1 MSTIKNPTRFAE
13 LEYCLQGYFDGKLAP
28 VMKQVRDE
36 LTHKQL
42 EERGRYQ
49 SSLAGVLASANPYV
63 NNTEFVLKQ
72 TGKWN
77 SKTTE
82 DYLAMCNQ
90 KIWKDKN
97 IVKDLALLAG
107 EWRNAVVKEI
117 GRSKYDALS
126 KACGEDLAYA
136 YVAQRMEDLMIGKLV
151 KDNTPKSTMDY
162 ILRKAA
168 QNSIWGLQ
176 EELMKSPLTAE
187 IEARGEKAYKPSKTE
202 KFAGRATA
210 SVMDAVTMG
219 GIGSWKSLATLV
231 GSDMALG
238 YVLDSKKGNAEQRKE
253 QVMELSISKGVFG
266 QNGNAFTG
274 FRSQAKKVN
283 ATDNGYV
290 KTLNSK
296 FHNKIHIPQKA
307 FTPMA
312 WTDNSLSF
320 LSKKSKIKF
329 PFQKEQEKRNDP
341 KYKNVPL
348 IVAPGKEDAYLEEKA
363 KHDAAKVAEAERIIK
378 ERNETEALQEDA
390 EQQQSEDTQQ
400 EQPER
405 DNSNGWEGLLKNFGL
420 NGFSDIGNNLGY
432 VIAMLPDI
440 LVGLFTGKT
449 QSLGLKDNMMP
460 IAAILAGMF
469 VKNPLLKM
477 TLIGMGGTNL
487 LNKAGHEALA
497 NKRES
502 NDGNAVSYDN
512 TTSQAVQ
519 YKSYPDEP
527 LNPRIANPVLQG
539 NCLVATI
546 DRVPYTIQLPEH
558 VVGAYQAGALPLN
571 TLANAVLAKSDQMR
585 QMAEHNYGEQEVRSV
600 RNEAMENAEQR
611 EVIQRSR

>member
-28 VMKQVRDE
+28 VMKQVRDD

-49 SSLAGVLASANPYV
+49 SSLAGVLASANPYAD
-63 NNTEFVLKQ
+63 NTEFVLKQ

-202 KFAGRATA
+202 KFAGKATA
-210 SVMDAVTMG
+210 SVVDAVTMG
-219 GIGSWKSLATLV
+219 GIGSWKSLATFV

-238 YVLDSKKGNAEQRKE
+238 YALDTKKGNTEHRKE
-253 QVMELSISKGVFG
+253 QAMELSISKGVFG
-266 QNGNAFTG
+266 QSGNAFAG

-283 ATDNGYV
+283 ATDNGYL
-290 KTLNSK
+290 KSINSK
-296 FHNKIHIPQKA
+296 LNNKIHIPQKA
-307 FTPMA
+307 ITRMA
-312 WTDNSLSF
+312 WTDNSY
-320 LSKKSKIKF
+320 KF
-329 PFQKEQEKRNDP
+329 PFLQEQEKRNNP
-341 KYKNVPL
+341 KYKDVPL
-348 IVAPGKEDAYLEEKA
+348 IVAPGKEDAYLKDKA
-363 KHDAAKVAEAERIIK
+363 KNEAAKVAEAERIIK
-378 ERNETEALQEDA
+378 EKNETEALQEDA

-405 DNSNGWEGLLKNFGL
+405 DNSNGWDGLLKNFGL
-420 NGFSDIGNNLGY
+420 DGFGDIGNNLGY

-440 LVGLFTGKT
+440 LVGMFTGKT

-460 IAAILAGMF
+460 IASILAGMF

-477 TLIGMGGTNL
+477 TLIGMGGANL

-497 NKRES
+497 NKQEGNES
-502 NDGNAVSYDN
+502 NVALGSNTNAVR
-512 TTSQAVQ
+512 

-527 LNPRIANPVLQG
+527 LNPRITNPVLQG

-546 DRVPYTIQLPEH
+546 DKVPYTIQLPEH

-571 TLANAVLAKSDQMR
+571 TLANSILAKSDQMR
-585 QMAEHNYGEQEVRSV
+585 LIAGRSYGEHEV

-611 EVIQRSR
+611 EIIQRSR

>member
-1 MSTIKNPTRFAE
+1 MNTINNPMRFAE
-13 LEYCLQGYFDGKLAP
+13 LEYCLQSYFDGKLVP
-28 VMKQVRDE
+28 MMKQVQDTLANKKVDE
-36 LTHKQL
+36 K
-42 EERGRYQ
+42 GRYQ
-49 SSLAGVLASANPYV
+49 SSLAGIFASVNPYAD
-63 NNTEFVLKQ
+63 NTDYVLKH

-90 KIWKDKN
+90 KIWKDKL
-97 IVKDLALLAG
+97 IVKDLATIAG

-126 KACGEDLAYA
+126 KVCGEDLAYA
-136 YVAQRMEDLMIGKLV
+136 YIAQRMENLMIGKLV

-168 QNSIWGLQ
+168 QDSMWGLQ

-202 KFAGRATA
+202 KFAGKATA
-210 SVMDAVTMG
+210 SVVDAVTMG
-219 GIGSWKSLATLV
+219 GIGSWKSLATFV

-238 YVLDSKKGNAEQRKE
+238 YALDTKKGNTEHRKE
-253 QVMELSISKGVFG
+253 QAMELSISKGVFG
-266 QNGNAFTG
+266 QSGNAFAG

-283 ATDNGYV
+283 ATDNGYL
-290 KTLNSK
+290 KSINSK
-296 FHNKIHIPQKA
+296 LNNKIHIPQKA
-307 FTPMA
+307 ITRMA
-312 WTDNSLSF
+312 WTDNSY
-320 LSKKSKIKF
+320 KF
-329 PFQKEQEKRNDP
+329 PFLQEQEKRNNP
-341 KYKNVPL
+341 KYKDVPL
-348 IVAPGKEDAYLEEKA
+348 IVAPGKEDAYLKDKA
-363 KHDAAKVAEAERIIK
+363 KNEAAKVAEAERIIK
-378 ERNETEALQEDA
+378 EKNETEALQEDA

-405 DNSNGWEGLLKNFGL
+405 DNSNGWDGLLKNFGL
-420 NGFSDIGNNLGY
+420 DGFGDIGNNLGY

-440 LVGLFTGKT
+440 LVGMFTGKT

-460 IAAILAGMF
+460 IASILAGMF

-477 TLIGMGGTNL
+477 TLIGMGGANL

-497 NKRES
+497 NKQEGNKS
-502 NDGNAVSYDN
+502 NVALGSNTNAVR
-512 TTSQAVQ
+512 

-527 LNPRIANPVLQG
+527 LNPRITNPVLQG

-546 DRVPYTIQLPEH
+546 DKVPYTIQLPEH

-571 TLANAVLAKSDQMR
+571 TLANSILAKSDQMR
-585 QMAEHNYGEQEVRSV
+585 LVAGRSYGEHEV

-611 EVIQRSR
+611 EIIQRSR

>member
-1 MSTIKNPTRFAE
+1 MNTINNPMRFAE
-13 LEYCLQGYFDGKLAP
+13 LEYCLQSYFDGKLVP
-28 VMKQVRDE
+28 MMKQVQDTLANKKVDE
-36 LTHKQL
+36 K
-42 EERGRYQ
+42 GRYQ
-49 SSLAGVLASANPYV
+49 SSLAGIFASANPYAD
-63 NNTEFVLKQ
+63 NTDYVLKH

-90 KIWKDKN
+90 KIWKDKT
-97 IVKDLALLAG
+97 IVKDLATIAG

-117 GRSKYDALS
+117 GRSKYEALS

-136 YVAQRMEDLMIGKLV
+136 YIVQRMENLMIGKLV

-168 QNSIWGLQ
+168 QDSIWGLQ

-202 KFAGRATA
+202 KFAGKATA
-210 SVMDAVTMG
+210 SVVDAVTMG
-219 GIGSWKSLATLV
+219 GIGSWKSLATFV

-238 YVLDSKKGNAEQRKE
+238 YALDTKKGNTEHRKE
-253 QVMELSISKGVFG
+253 QAMELSISKGVFG
-266 QNGNAFTG
+266 QSGNAFAG

-283 ATDNGYV
+283 ATDNGYL
-290 KTLNSK
+290 KSINSK
-296 FHNKIHIPQKA
+296 LNNKIHIPQKA
-307 FTPMA
+307 ITRMA
-312 WTDNSLSF
+312 WTDNSY
-320 LSKKSKIKF
+320 KF
-329 PFQKEQEKRNDP
+329 PFLQEQEKRNNP
-341 KYKNVPL
+341 KYKDVPL
-348 IVAPGKEDAYLEEKA
+348 IVAPGKEDAYLKDKA
-363 KHDAAKVAEAERIIK
+363 KNEAAKVAEAERIIK
-378 ERNETEALQEDA
+378 EKNETEALQEDA

-405 DNSNGWEGLLKNFGL
+405 DNSNGWDGLLKNFGL
-420 NGFSDIGNNLGY
+420 DGFCDIGNNLGY

-440 LVGLFTGKT
+440 LVGMFTGKT

-460 IAAILAGMF
+460 IAAVLAGMF

-477 TLIGMGGTNL
+477 TLIGMGGANL

-497 NKRES
+497 NKQEGNES
-502 NDGNAVSYDN
+502 NVALGSNTNAVR
-512 TTSQAVQ
+512 

-527 LNPRIANPVLQG
+527 LNPRITNPVLQG

-546 DRVPYTIQLPEH
+546 DKVPYTIQLPEH

-571 TLANAVLAKSDQMR
+571 TLANSILAKSDQMR
-585 QMAEHNYGEQEVRSV
+585 LVAGRSYGEHEV

-611 EVIQRSR
+611 EIIQRSR

>member
-238 YVLDSKKGNAEQRKE
+238 YILDSKKGNGEQRKE
-253 QVMELSISKGVFG
+253 QAMELSISKGVFG

-296 FHNKIHIPQKA
+296 LHNKIHIPQKA

-312 WTDNSLSF
+312 WTDNSF
-320 LSKKSKIKF
+320 KF

-363 KHDAAKVAEAERIIK
+363 KHDAAKIAEAERIIK

-390 EQQQSEDTQQ
+390 EQQQSEETQQ

-477 TLIGMGGTNL
+477 TLIGMGGANL
-487 LNKAGHEALA
+487 QNKAGHEALA

-527 LNPRIANPVLQG
+527 LNPRIVNPVLQG

-585 QMAEHNYGEQEVRSV
+585 QMAERNYGEQEVRSV
-600 RNEAMENAEQR
+600 RNEAMENAEHR

>member
-28 VMKQVRDE
+28 VMKQVRDD

-63 NNTEFVLKQ
+63 DNTEFVLKQ

-126 KACGEDLAYA
+126 KSCGEDLAYA

-210 SVMDAVTMG
+210 SVVDAVTMG

-238 YVLDSKKGNAEQRKE
+238 YILDSKKGNGEQRKE
-253 QVMELSISKGVFG
+253 QAMELSISKGVFG
-266 QNGNAFTG
+266 QNGNAFTV

-296 FHNKIHIPQKA
+296 LHNKIHIPQKA

-312 WTDNSLSF
+312 WTDNSF
-320 LSKKSKIKF
+320 KF

-363 KHDAAKVAEAERIIK
+363 KHDAAKVAEAEHIIQEKK
-378 ERNETEALQEDA
+378 EAEAQQTETD
-390 EQQQSEDTQQ
+390 EQQQAQSEEELQ
-400 EQPER
+400 EQPEN

-440 LVGLFTGKT
+440 LVGLFTGKM

-477 TLIGMGGTNL
+477 TLIGIGGANL

-497 NKRES
+497 NKREG
-502 NDGNAVSYDN
+502 NDGNAVSYGN
-512 TTSQAVQ
+512 TTAQAVQ
-519 YKSYPDEP
+519 YKFYPDEP

-585 QMAEHNYGEQEVRSV
+585 QMAERNYGEQEVRNV
-600 RNEAMENAEQR
+600 RNEAMENAELR

>member
-238 YVLDSKKGNAEQRKE
+238 YILDSKKGNAEQRKE

-296 FHNKIHIPQKA
+296 LHNKIHIPQKA

-312 WTDNSLSF
+312 WTDNSF
-320 LSKKSKIKF
+320 KF

-477 TLIGMGGTNL
+477 TLIGMGGANL

-527 LNPRIANPVLQG
+527 LNPRIVNPVLQG

-585 QMAEHNYGEQEVRSV
+585 QMAERNYGEQEVRSV

>member
-210 SVMDAVTMG
+210 SVVDAVTIG

-238 YVLDSKKGNAEQRKE
+238 YILDSKKGNAEQRKE

-266 QNGNAFTG
+266 QNGNTFTG

-296 FHNKIHIPQKA
+296 LHNKIHIPQKA

-312 WTDNSLSF
+312 WTDNSF
-320 LSKKSKIKF
+320 KF

-363 KHDAAKVAEAERIIK
+363 KHDAAKVAEAERIIQEK
-378 ERNETEALQEDA
+378 KDAEAQQTETD
-390 EQQQSEDTQQ
+390 EQQQAQSEEEQQ
-400 EQPER
+400 EQPEN

-420 NGFSDIGNNLGY
+420 DGFSDIGNNLGY

-477 TLIGMGGTNL
+477 TLIGMGGANL

-497 NKRES
+497 NKQEG
-502 NDGNAVSYDN
+502 NDGNAVSYGN
-512 TTSQAVQ
+512 TTAQAVQ

-571 TLANAVLAKSDQMR
+571 TLANAVLAKSDQTR
-585 QMAEHNYGEQEVRSV
+585 QMAERNYGEQEVRNV

>member
-13 LEYCLQGYFDGKLAP
+13 LEYCLQGYFDGKLAL
-28 VMKQVRDE
+28 VMKQVRDD

-49 SSLAGVLASANPYV
+49 SSLAGVLASANPYAD
-63 NNTEFVLKQ
+63 NTEFVLKQ

-210 SVMDAVTMG
+210 SVVDAVTMG

-238 YVLDSKKGNAEQRKE
+238 YILDSKKGNGEQRKE
-253 QVMELSISKGVFG
+253 QAMELSISKGVFG

-296 FHNKIHIPQKA
+296 LHNKIHIPQKA

-312 WTDNSLSF
+312 WTDNSF
-320 LSKKSKIKF
+320 KF

-405 DNSNGWEGLLKNFGL
+405 DNSNGWDGLLKNFGL
-420 NGFSDIGNNLGY
+420 DGFGDIGNNLGY

-440 LVGLFTGKT
+440 LVGMFTGKT

-460 IAAILAGMF
+460 IASILAGMF

-477 TLIGMGGTNL
+477 TLIGMGGANL

-497 NKRES
+497 NKQEGNES
-502 NDGNAVSYDN
+502 NMALGSNTNAVR
-512 TTSQAVQ
+512 

-527 LNPRIANPVLQG
+527 LNPRITNPVLQG

-546 DRVPYTIQLPEH
+546 DKVPYTIQLPEH

-571 TLANAVLAKSDQMR
+571 TLANSILAKSDQMR
-585 QMAEHNYGEQEVRSV
+585 LFAGRSYGEHEV

-611 EVIQRSR
+611 EIIQRSR

>member
-1 MSTIKNPTRFAE
+1 MNTINNPMRFAE
-13 LEYCLQGYFDGKLAP
+13 LEYCLQSYFDGKLVP
-28 VMKQVRDE
+28 MMKQVQDTLANKKVDE
-36 LTHKQL
+36 K
-42 EERGRYQ
+42 GRYQ
-49 SSLAGVLASANPYV
+49 SSLAGIFASANPYAD
-63 NNTEFVLKQ
+63 NTDYVLKH

-90 KIWKDKN
+90 KIWKDKT
-97 IVKDLALLAG
+97 IVKDLATIAG

-136 YVAQRMEDLMIGKLV
+136 YIAQRMENLMIGKLV

-168 QNSIWGLQ
+168 QDSMWGLQ

-202 KFAGRATA
+202 KFAGKATA
-210 SVMDAVTMG
+210 SVVDAVTMG
-219 GIGSWKSLATLV
+219 GIGSWKSLATFV

-238 YVLDSKKGNAEQRKE
+238 YALDTKKGNTEHRKE
-253 QVMELSISKGVFG
+253 QAMELSISKGVFG
-266 QNGNAFTG
+266 QRGNAFAG

-283 ATDNGYV
+283 ATDNGYL
-290 KTLNSK
+290 KSINSK
-296 FHNKIHIPQKA
+296 LNNKIHIPQKA
-307 FTPMA
+307 ITRMA
-312 WTDNSLSF
+312 WTDNSY
-320 LSKKSKIKF
+320 KF
-329 PFQKEQEKRNDP
+329 PFLQEQEKRNNP
-341 KYKNVPL
+341 KYKDVPL
-348 IVAPGKEDAYLEEKA
+348 IVAPGKEDAYLKDKA
-363 KHDAAKVAEAERIIK
+363 KNEAAKVAEAERIIK
-378 ERNETEALQEDA
+378 EKNETEALQEDA

-400 EQPER
+400 EQLER
-405 DNSNGWEGLLKNFGL
+405 DNSNGWDGLLKNFGL
-420 NGFSDIGNNLGY
+420 DGFSDIGNNLGY

-440 LVGLFTGKT
+440 LVGMFTGKT

-460 IAAILAGMF
+460 IAAVLVGMF

-477 TLIGMGGTNL
+477 TLIGMGGANL

-497 NKRES
+497 NKQEGNES
-502 NDGNAVSYDN
+502 NVALGSNTNAVR
-512 TTSQAVQ
+512 

-527 LNPRIANPVLQG
+527 LNPRITNPVLQG

-546 DRVPYTIQLPEH
+546 DKVPYTIQLPEH

-571 TLANAVLAKSDQMR
+571 TLANSILAKSDQMR
-585 QMAEHNYGEQEVRSV
+585 LVAGRSYGEHEV
-600 RNEAMENAEQR
+600 RNEAMDNAEQR
-611 EVIQRSR
+611 EIIQRSR

>member
-1 MSTIKNPTRFAE
+1 MTTKERMRFAE
-13 LEYCLQGYFDGKLAP
+13 LEYCLQSYFDGKLVP
-28 VMKQVRDE
+28 MMKQVQDTLANKKVDE
-36 LTHKQL
+36 K
-42 EERGRYQ
+42 GRYQ
-49 SSLAGVLASANPYV
+49 SSLAGIFASVNPYAD
-63 NNTEFVLKQ
+63 NTDYVLKH

-90 KIWKDKN
+90 KIWKDKI
-97 IVKDLALLAG
+97 IVKDLATIAG

-136 YVAQRMEDLMIGKLV
+136 YIAQRMENLMIGKLV

-168 QNSIWGLQ
+168 QDSIWGLQ

-202 KFAGRATA
+202 KFAGKATA
-210 SVMDAVTMG
+210 SVVDAVTMG
-219 GIGSWKSLATLV
+219 GIGSWKSLATFV

-238 YVLDSKKGNAEQRKE
+238 YALDTKKGNTDHRKE
-253 QVMELSISKGVFG
+253 QAMELSISKGVFG
-266 QNGNAFTG
+266 QSGNAFAG

-283 ATDNGYV
+283 ATDNGYL
-290 KTLNSK
+290 KSINSK
-296 FHNKIHIPQKA
+296 LNNKIHIPQKA
-307 FTPMA
+307 ITRMA
-312 WTDNSLSF
+312 WTDNSY
-320 LSKKSKIKF
+320 KF
-329 PFQKEQEKRNDP
+329 PFLQEQEKRNNP
-341 KYKNVPL
+341 KYKDVPL
-348 IVAPGKEDAYLEEKA
+348 IVAPGKEDAYLKDKA
-363 KHDAAKVAEAERIIK
+363 KNEAAKVAEAERIIK
-378 ERNETEALQEDA
+378 EKKEAESLQEDA

-400 EQPER
+400 EQPEH
-405 DNSNGWEGLLKNFGL
+405 DNSNGWDGLLKNFGL
-420 NGFSDIGNNLGY
+420 DGFSDIGNNLGY

-440 LVGLFTGKT
+440 LVGMFTGKT

-460 IAAILAGMF
+460 IAAVLAGMF

-477 TLIGMGGTNL
+477 TLIGMGGANL

-497 NKRES
+497 NKQEGNES
-502 NDGNAVSYDN
+502 NVALGSNTNAVR
-512 TTSQAVQ
+512 

-527 LNPRIANPVLQG
+527 LNPRITNPVLQG

-546 DRVPYTIQLPEH
+546 DKVPYTIQLPEH

-571 TLANAVLAKSDQMR
+571 TLANSILAKSDQMR
-585 QMAEHNYGEQEVRSV
+585 LVAGRSYGEHEV

>member
-28 VMKQVRDE
+28 VMKQVRDD

-63 NNTEFVLKQ
+63 DNTEFVLKQ

-210 SVMDAVTMG
+210 SVVDAVTMG

-238 YVLDSKKGNAEQRKE
+238 YILDSKKGNGEQRKE
-253 QVMELSISKGVFG
+253 QAMELSISKGVFG

-296 FHNKIHIPQKA
+296 LHNKIHIPQKA

-312 WTDNSLSF
+312 WTDNSF
-320 LSKKSKIKF
+320 KF

-363 KHDAAKVAEAERIIK
+363 KHDAAKVAEAERIIQEK
-378 ERNETEALQEDA
+378 KETEAQQTETD
-390 EQQQSEDTQQ
+390 EQQQAQSEEELQD
-400 EQPER
+400 QPEN

-477 TLIGMGGTNL
+477 TLIGMGGANL

-497 NKRES
+497 NKREG
-502 NDGNAVSYDN
+502 NDGNAVSYGN
-512 TTSQAVQ
+512 TTAQAVQ

-571 TLANAVLAKSDQMR
+571 TIANAVLAKSDQMR
-585 QMAEHNYGEQEVRSV
+585 QMAERNYGEQEVRNV
-600 RNEAMENAEQR
+600 RNEAMENAECR

>member
-1 MSTIKNPTRFAE
+1 MNTINNPMRFAE
-13 LEYCLQGYFDGKLAP
+13 LEYCLQSYFDGKLVP
-28 VMKQVRDE
+28 MMKQVQDTLANKKVDE
-36 LTHKQL
+36 K
-42 EERGRYQ
+42 GRYQ
-49 SSLAGVLASANPYV
+49 SSLAGIFASVNPYAD
-63 NNTEFVLKQ
+63 NTDYVLKH

-90 KIWKDKN
+90 KIWKDKT
-97 IVKDLALLAG
+97 IVKDLATIAG

-136 YVAQRMEDLMIGKLV
+136 YIAQRMENLMIGKLV

-168 QNSIWGLQ
+168 QDSIWGLQ
-176 EELMKSPLTAE
+176 EEQMKSPLTAE

-202 KFAGRATA
+202 KFAGKATA
-210 SVMDAVTMG
+210 SVVDAVTMG
-219 GIGSWKSLATLV
+219 GIGSWKSLATFV

-238 YVLDSKKGNAEQRKE
+238 YALDTKKGNTEHCKE
-253 QVMELSISKGVFG
+253 QAMELSISKGVFG
-266 QNGNAFTG
+266 QSGNAFAG

-283 ATDNGYV
+283 ATDNGYL
-290 KTLNSK
+290 KSINSK
-296 FHNKIHIPQKA
+296 LNNKIHIPQKA
-307 FTPMA
+307 ITRMV
-312 WTDNSLSF
+312 WTDNSY
-320 LSKKSKIKF
+320 KF
-329 PFQKEQEKRNDP
+329 PFLQEQEKRNNP
-341 KYKNVPL
+341 KYKDVPL
-348 IVAPGKEDAYLEEKA
+348 IVAPGKEDAYLKDKA
-363 KHDAAKVAEAERIIK
+363 KNEAAKVAEAERIIK
-378 ERNETEALQEDA
+378 EKNETEALQEDA

-405 DNSNGWEGLLKNFGL
+405 DNSNGWDGLLKNFGL
-420 NGFSDIGNNLGY
+420 DGFGDIGNNLGY

-440 LVGLFTGKT
+440 LVGMFTGKT

-460 IAAILAGMF
+460 IASILAGMF

-477 TLIGMGGTNL
+477 TLIGMGGANL

-497 NKRES
+497 NKQEGNKS
-502 NDGNAVSYDN
+502 NVALGSNTNAVR
-512 TTSQAVQ
+512 

-527 LNPRIANPVLQG
+527 LNPRITNPVLQG

-546 DRVPYTIQLPEH
+546 DKVPYTIQLPEH

-571 TLANAVLAKSDQMR
+571 TLANSILAKSDQMR
-585 QMAEHNYGEQEVRSV
+585 LVAGRSYGEHEV

-611 EVIQRSR
+611 EIIQRSR

>member
-210 SVMDAVTMG
+210 LVVDAVTMG

-238 YVLDSKKGNAEQRKE
+238 YILDSKKGNAEQRKE

-266 QNGNAFTG
+266 QNGNTFTG

-296 FHNKIHIPQKA
+296 LHNKIHIPQKA

-312 WTDNSLSF
+312 WTDNSF
-320 LSKKSKIKF
+320 KF

-363 KHDAAKVAEAERIIK
+363 KHDAAKVAEAERIIQEK
-378 ERNETEALQEDA
+378 KDAEAQQTETD
-390 EQQQSEDTQQ
+390 EQQQAQSEEEQQ
-400 EQPER
+400 EQPEN

-477 TLIGMGGTNL
+477 TLIGMGGANL

-497 NKRES
+497 NKQEG
-502 NDGNAVSYDN
+502 NDGNAVSYGN
-512 TTSQAVQ
+512 TTAQAVQ

-585 QMAEHNYGEQEVRSV
+585 QMAERNYGEQEVRNV

>member
-28 VMKQVRDE
+28 VMKQVRDD

-49 SSLAGVLASANPYV
+49 SSLAGVLASANPYAD
-63 NNTEFVLKQ
+63 NTEFVLKQ

-136 YVAQRMEDLMIGKLV
+136 YIAQRMENLMIGKLV

-162 ILRKAA
+162 ILRKAV
-168 QNSIWGLQ
+168 QDSIWGLQ

-202 KFAGRATA
+202 KFAGKATA
-210 SVMDAVTMG
+210 SVVDAVTMG
-219 GIGSWKSLATLV
+219 GIGSWKSLATFV

-238 YVLDSKKGNAEQRKE
+238 YALDTKKGNTEHRKE
-253 QVMELSISKGVFG
+253 QAMELSISKGVFG
-266 QNGNAFTG
+266 QSGNAFAS

-283 ATDNGYV
+283 ATDNGYL
-290 KTLNSK
+290 KSINSK
-296 FHNKIHIPQKA
+296 LNNKIHIPQKA
-307 FTPMA
+307 ITRMA
-312 WTDNSLSF
+312 WTDNSY
-320 LSKKSKIKF
+320 KF
-329 PFQKEQEKRNDP
+329 PFLQEQEKRNNP
-341 KYKNVPL
+341 KYKDVPL
-348 IVAPGKEDAYLEEKA
+348 IVAPGKEDAYLKDKA
-363 KHDAAKVAEAERIIK
+363 KNEAAKIAEAERIIK
-378 ERNETEALQEDA
+378 EKNEAETLQEDA
-390 EQQQSEDTQQ
+390 EQQQSEETQQ

-405 DNSNGWEGLLKNFGL
+405 DNSNGWDGLLKNFGL
-420 NGFSDIGNNLGY
+420 DGFSDIGNNLGY

-440 LVGLFTGKT
+440 LVGMFTGKT

-460 IAAILAGMF
+460 IAAVLAGMF

-477 TLIGMGGTNL
+477 TLIGMGGANL

-497 NKRES
+497 NKQEGNES
-502 NDGNAVSYDN
+502 NVAFGSNTNAVR
-512 TTSQAVQ
+512 

-527 LNPRIANPVLQG
+527 LNPRITNPVLQG

-546 DRVPYTIQLPEH
+546 DKVPYTIQLPEH

-571 TLANAVLAKSDQMR
+571 TLANSILAKSDQMR
-585 QMAEHNYGEQEVRSV
+585 LVAERNYGEHEI

>member
-238 YVLDSKKGNAEQRKE
+238 YILDSKKGNGEQRKE
-253 QVMELSISKGVFG
+253 QAMELSISKGVFG

-296 FHNKIHIPQKA
+296 LHNKIHIPQKA

-312 WTDNSLSF
+312 WTDNSF
-320 LSKKSKIKF
+320 KF

-477 TLIGMGGTNL
+477 TLIGMGGANL

-502 NDGNAVSYDN
+502 NDGNAVSYGN
-512 TTSQAVQ
+512 TTAQAVQ
-519 YKSYPDEP
+519 YKSYSDEP

-585 QMAEHNYGEQEVRSV
+585 QMAERNYGEQEVKNV

>member
-1 MSTIKNPTRFAE
+1 MNTINNPIRFTE
-13 LEYCLQGYFDGKLAP
+13 LEYCLQSYFDGKLVP
-28 VMKQVRDE
+28 MMKQVQDTLANKQVDE
-36 LTHKQL
+36 K
-42 EERGRYQ
+42 GRYQ
-49 SSLAGVLASANPYV
+49 SSLAGIFASVNPYAD
-63 NNTEFVLKQ
+63 NTDYVLKH

-90 KIWKDKN
+90 KIWKDKA
-97 IVKDLALLAG
+97 IVKDLATIAG

-136 YVAQRMEDLMIGKLV
+136 YIAQRMENLMIGKLV

-168 QNSIWGLQ
+168 QDSIWGMQ

-202 KFAGRATA
+202 KFAGKATA
-210 SVMDAVTMG
+210 SVVDAVTMG
-219 GIGSWKSLATLV
+219 GIGSWKSLATFV

-238 YVLDSKKGNAEQRKE
+238 YALNTKKGNTEQRKE
-253 QVMELSISKGVFG
+253 QAMELSISKGVFG
-266 QNGNAFTG
+266 QSGNAFAS

-283 ATDNGYV
+283 ATDNGYL
-290 KTLNSK
+290 KSINSK
-296 FHNKIHIPQKA
+296 LNNKIHIPQKA
-307 FTPMA
+307 ITRMA
-312 WTDNSLSF
+312 WTDNSY
-320 LSKKSKIKF
+320 KF
-329 PFQKEQEKRNDP
+329 PFLQEQEKRNNP
-341 KYKNVPL
+341 KYKDVPL
-348 IVAPGKEDAYLEEKA
+348 IVAPGKEDAYLKDKA
-363 KHDAAKVAEAERIIK
+363 KNEAAKVAEAERIIK
-378 ERNETEALQEDA
+378 EKNEAETLQEDA
-390 EQQQSEDTQQ
+390 EQQQSEETQQ

-405 DNSNGWEGLLKNFGL
+405 DNSNGWDGLLKNFGL
-420 NGFSDIGNNLGY
+420 DGFSDIGNNLGY

-440 LVGLFTGKT
+440 LVGMLTGKT

-460 IAAILAGMF
+460 IAAVLAGMF

-477 TLIGMGGTNL
+477 TLIGMGGSNL

-497 NKRES
+497 NKQE
-502 NDGNAVSYDN
+502 GNAALGSN
-512 TTSQAVQ
+512 TNTVR

-527 LNPRIANPVLQG
+527 LNPRITNPVLQG
-539 NCLVATI
+539 NCLVAII
-546 DRVPYTIQLPEH
+546 DKVPYTIQLPEH

-571 TLANAVLAKSDQMR
+571 TLANSILAKSDQMR
-585 QMAEHNYGEQEVRSV
+585 LVAERNYGKHEV

>member
-238 YVLDSKKGNAEQRKE
+238 YILDSKKGNGEQRKE
-253 QVMELSISKGVFG
+253 QAMELSISKGVFG

-296 FHNKIHIPQKA
+296 LHNKIHIPQKA
-307 FTPMA
+307 FTHMA
-312 WTDNSLSF
+312 WTDNSF
-320 LSKKSKIKF
+320 KF

-363 KHDAAKVAEAERIIK
+363 KHDAAKVAEAERIIQEKK
-378 ERNETEALQEDA
+378 EAEAQQTETD
-390 EQQQSEDTQQ
+390 EQQQVQSEEELQD
-400 EQPER
+400 QPEN

-477 TLIGMGGTNL
+477 TLIGMGGANL

-497 NKRES
+497 NKQEG
-502 NDGNAVSYDN
+502 NDGNAVSYGN
-512 TTSQAVQ
+512 TTAQAVQ

-539 NCLVATI
+539 NCLVTTI

-571 TLANAVLAKSDQMR
+571 TLANAVLAKSDQTR
-585 QMAEHNYGEQEVRSV
+585 QMAERNYGEQEVRNV
-600 RNEAMENAEQR
+600 RNEAMENAELR

>member
-28 VMKQVRDE
+28 VMKQVRDD

-210 SVMDAVTMG
+210 SVVDAVTMG

-238 YVLDSKKGNAEQRKE
+238 YILDSKKGNGEQRKE

-296 FHNKIHIPQKA
+296 LHNKIHIPQKA
-307 FTPMA
+307 FTHMA
-312 WTDNSLSF
+312 WTDNSF
-320 LSKKSKIKF
+320 KF

-363 KHDAAKVAEAERIIK
+363 KHDAAKVAEAERIIQK
-378 ERNETEALQEDA
+378 KKDAEAQQTETD
-390 EQQQSEDTQQ
+390 EQQQVQSEEELQ
-400 EQPER
+400 EQPEN

-477 TLIGMGGTNL
+477 TLIGMGGANL

-512 TTSQAVQ
+512 TTAQAVQ

-558 VVGAYQAGALPLN
+558 VVGAYQARALPLN

-585 QMAEHNYGEQEVRSV
+585 QMAERNYGEQEVRNV

>member
-1 MSTIKNPTRFAE
+1 MNTINNPIRFAE
-13 LEYCLQGYFDGKLAP
+13 LEYCLQSYFDGKLVP
-28 VMKQVRDE
+28 MMKQVQDTLANKKVDE
-36 LTHKQL
+36 K
-42 EERGRYQ
+42 GRYQ
-49 SSLAGVLASANPYV
+49 SSLAGIFASVNPYAD
-63 NNTEFVLKQ
+63 NTDYVLKH

-90 KIWKDKN
+90 KIWKDKT
-97 IVKDLALLAG
+97 IVKDLATIAG

-136 YVAQRMEDLMIGKLV
+136 YIAQRMENLLIGKLV

-168 QNSIWGLQ
+168 QDSMWGLQ

-202 KFAGRATA
+202 KFAGKATA
-210 SVMDAVTMG
+210 SVVDAVTMG
-219 GIGSWKSLATLV
+219 GIGSWKSLATFV

-238 YVLDSKKGNAEQRKE
+238 YALDTKKGNTEHRKE
-253 QVMELSISKGVFG
+253 QAMELSISKGVFG
-266 QNGNAFTG
+266 QSGNAFAG

-283 ATDNGYV
+283 ATDNGYL
-290 KTLNSK
+290 KSINSK
-296 FHNKIHIPQKA
+296 LNNKIHIPQKA
-307 FTPMA
+307 ITRMA
-312 WTDNSLSF
+312 WTDNSY
-320 LSKKSKIKF
+320 KF
-329 PFQKEQEKRNDP
+329 PFLQEQEKRNNP
-341 KYKNVPL
+341 KYKDVPL
-348 IVAPGKEDAYLEEKA
+348 IVAPGKEDAYLKDKA
-363 KHDAAKVAEAERIIK
+363 NNEAAKVAEAERIIK
-378 ERNETEALQEDA
+378 EKNETEALQEDA
-390 EQQQSEDTQQ
+390 EQQQSEETQQ

-477 TLIGMGGTNL
+477 TLIGMGGANL

-497 NKRES
+497 NKQEG
-502 NDGNAVSYDN
+502 NDGNAVSYGN
-512 TTSQAVQ
+512 TTAQAVQ

-558 VVGAYQAGALPLN
+558 VVGAYQARALPLN
-571 TLANAVLAKSDQMR
+571 TLANAVLAKSDQTR
-585 QMAEHNYGEQEVRSV
+585 QMAERNYGEQEVRNV
-600 RNEAMENAEQR
+600 RNEAMENAECR

>member
-28 VMKQVRDE
+28 VMKQVRDD

-49 SSLAGVLASANPYV
+49 SSLAGVLASANPYAG
-63 NNTEFVLKQ
+63 NTDFVLKQ

-82 DYLAMCNQ
+82 DYLEMCNQ

-97 IVKDLALLAG
+97 IVKDLATIAG

-151 KDNTPKSTMDY
+151 KDNTPKSTMEY

-176 EELMKSPLTAE
+176 EELMKSPLTVE

-210 SVMDAVTMG
+210 SVVDAVTMG

-238 YVLDSKKGNAEQRKE
+238 YILDSKKGNGEQRKE
-253 QVMELSISKGVFG
+253 QAMELSISKGVFG

-283 ATDNGYV
+283 ATDNVYV

-296 FHNKIHIPQKA
+296 LHNKIHIPQKA

-312 WTDNSLSF
+312 WTDNSF
-320 LSKKSKIKF
+320 KF

-363 KHDAAKVAEAERIIK
+363 KHDAAKVAEAERIIQEKK
-378 ERNETEALQEDA
+378 EAEAQQTETD
-390 EQQQSEDTQQ
+390 EQQQAQSEEELQD
-400 EQPER
+400 QPEN

-477 TLIGMGGTNL
+477 TLIGMGGANL

-512 TTSQAVQ
+512 TTAQAVQ

-585 QMAEHNYGEQEVRSV
+585 QMAERNYGEQEVRSV
-600 RNEAMENAEQR
+600 RNEAMENAEQQ

>member
-28 VMKQVRDE
+28 VMKQVRDD

-49 SSLAGVLASANPYV
+49 SSLAGVLASANPYAD
-63 NNTEFVLKQ
+63 NTEFVLKQ

-97 IVKDLALLAG
+97 IVKDLVLLAG

-136 YVAQRMEDLMIGKLV
+136 YVAQRMEDLMIGKFV

-210 SVMDAVTMG
+210 SVVDAVTMG

-238 YVLDSKKGNAEQRKE
+238 YILDSKKGNGELRKE
-253 QVMELSISKGVFG
+253 QAMELSISKGVFG

-296 FHNKIHIPQKA
+296 LHNKIHIPQKA
-307 FTPMA
+307 FTPMV
-312 WTDNSLSF
+312 WTDNSF
-320 LSKKSKIKF
+320 KF

-405 DNSNGWEGLLKNFGL
+405 DNSNGWDGLLKNFGL
-420 NGFSDIGNNLGY
+420 DGFGDIGNNLGY

-440 LVGLFTGKT
+440 LVGMFTGKT

-460 IAAILAGMF
+460 IAAVLAGMF

-477 TLIGMGGTNL
+477 TLIGMGGANL

-497 NKRES
+497 NKQEGNKS
-502 NDGNAVSYDN
+502 NVALGSNTNAVR
-512 TTSQAVQ
+512 

-527 LNPRIANPVLQG
+527 LNPRITNPVLQG
-539 NCLVATI
+539 NCLVVTI
-546 DRVPYTIQLPEH
+546 DKVPYTIQLPEH

-571 TLANAVLAKSDQMR
+571 TLANSILAKSDQMR
-585 QMAEHNYGEQEVRSV
+585 LVAGRNYGEHEV

-611 EVIQRSR
+611 EIIQRSR

>member
-1 MSTIKNPTRFAE
+1 MNTINNPIRFAE
-13 LEYCLQGYFDGKLAP
+13 LEYCLQSYFDGKLVP
-28 VMKQVRDE
+28 MMKQVQDTLANKQVDE
-36 LTHKQL
+36 K
-42 EERGRYQ
+42 GRYQ
-49 SSLAGVLASANPYV
+49 SSLAGIFASVNPYAD
-63 NNTEFVLKQ
+63 NTDYVLKH

-90 KIWKDKN
+90 KIWKDKT
-97 IVKDLALLAG
+97 IVKDLATIAG

-117 GRSKYDALS
+117 GRSRYDALS

-136 YVAQRMEDLMIGKLV
+136 YIAQRMENLMIGKLV

-168 QNSIWGLQ
+168 QDSIWGLQ

-187 IEARGEKAYKPSKTE
+187 IEARGEKAYKPSKME
-202 KFAGRATA
+202 KFAGKATA
-210 SVMDAVTMG
+210 SVVDAVTMG
-219 GIGSWKSLATLV
+219 GIGSWKSLATFV

-238 YVLDSKKGNAEQRKE
+238 YALDTKKGNTEQRKE
-253 QVMELSISKGVFG
+253 QAMELSISKGVFG
-266 QNGNAFTG
+266 QSGNAFAS

-283 ATDNGYV
+283 ATDNGYL
-290 KTLNSK
+290 KSINSK
-296 FHNKIHIPQKA
+296 LNNKIHIPQKA
-307 FTPMA
+307 ITRMA
-312 WTDNSLSF
+312 WTDNSY
-320 LSKKSKIKF
+320 KF
-329 PFQKEQEKRNDP
+329 PFLQEQEKRNNP
-341 KYKNVPL
+341 KYKDVPL
-348 IVAPGKEDAYLEEKA
+348 IVAPGKEDAYLKDKA
-363 KHDAAKVAEAERIIK
+363 KNDAAKVAEAERIIK
-378 ERNETEALQEDA
+378 ETKEAETLQEDA
-390 EQQQSEDTQQ
+390 EQQQSEETQQ

-405 DNSNGWEGLLKNFGL
+405 DNSNGWDGLLKNFGL
-420 NGFSDIGNNLGY
+420 DGFSDIGNNLGY

-440 LVGLFTGKT
+440 LVGMFTGKT

-460 IAAILAGMF
+460 IAAVLAGMF

-477 TLIGMGGTNL
+477 TLIGMGGANL

-497 NKRES
+497 NKQEGNES
-502 NDGNAVSYDN
+502 NVALGSNTNAVR
-512 TTSQAVQ
+512 

-539 NCLVATI
+539 NCLVAII
-546 DRVPYTIQLPEH
+546 DKVPYTIQLPEH

-571 TLANAVLAKSDQMR
+571 TLANSILAKSDQMR
-585 QMAEHNYGEQEVRSV
+585 QVAGRSYGEHEM
-600 RNEAMENAEQR
+600 RNEAMEYAEQR

>member
-1 MSTIKNPTRFAE
+1 MNTINNPMRFAE
-13 LEYCLQGYFDGKLAP
+13 LEYCLQSYFDGKLVP
-28 VMKQVRDE
+28 MMKQVQDSLANKQVDE
-36 LTHKQL
+36 K
-42 EERGRYQ
+42 GRYQ
-49 SSLAGVLASANPYV
+49 SSLAGIFASVNPYAD
-63 NNTEFVLKQ
+63 NTDYVLKH

-90 KIWKDKN
+90 KIWKDKA
-97 IVKDLALLAG
+97 IVKDLATIAG

-136 YVAQRMEDLMIGKLV
+136 YIAQRMENLMIGKLV

-168 QNSIWGLQ
+168 QDSIWGMQ

-187 IEARGEKAYKPSKTE
+187 IETRGEKAYKPNKTE
-202 KFAGRATA
+202 KFAGKATA
-210 SVMDAVTMG
+210 SVVDAVTMG
-219 GIGSWKSLATLV
+219 GIGCWKSLATFV

-238 YVLDSKKGNAEQRKE
+238 YALDTKKGNTEHRKE
-253 QVMELSISKGVFG
+253 QAMELSISKGVFG
-266 QNGNAFTG
+266 QSGNAFAG

-283 ATDNGYV
+283 ATDNGYL
-290 KTLNSK
+290 KSINSK
-296 FHNKIHIPQKA
+296 LNNKIHIPQKA
-307 FTPMA
+307 ITRMA
-312 WTDNSLSF
+312 WTDNSY
-320 LSKKSKIKF
+320 KF
-329 PFQKEQEKRNDP
+329 PFLQEQEKRNNP
-341 KYKNVPL
+341 KYKDVPL
-348 IVAPGKEDAYLEEKA
+348 IVAPGKEDAYLKDKA
-363 KHDAAKVAEAERIIK
+363 KNEAAKVAEAERIIK
-378 ERNETEALQEDA
+378 EKNEAESLQEDA
-390 EQQQSEDTQQ
+390 EQQQSEETQQ

-405 DNSNGWEGLLKNFGL
+405 DNSNGWDGLLKNFGL
-420 NGFSDIGNNLGY
+420 DGFSDIGNNLGY

-440 LVGLFTGKT
+440 LVGMFTGKT

-460 IAAILAGMF
+460 IAAVLAGMF

-477 TLIGMGGTNL
+477 TLIGMGGANL

-497 NKRES
+497 NKQEGNES
-502 NDGNAVSYDN
+502 NVALGSNTNAVR
-512 TTSQAVQ
+512 

-527 LNPRIANPVLQG
+527 LNPRITNPVLQE

-546 DRVPYTIQLPEH
+546 DKVPYTIQLPEH

-571 TLANAVLAKSDQMR
+571 TLANSILAKSDQMR
-585 QMAEHNYGEQEVRSV
+585 QIAGRSYGEHEV

>member
-1 MSTIKNPTRFAE
+1 MNTINNPIRFAE
-13 LEYCLQGYFDGKLAP
+13 LEYCLQSYFDGKLVP
-28 VMKQVRDE
+28 KMKQVQDTLANKQVDE
-36 LTHKQL
+36 K
-42 EERGRYQ
+42 GRYQ
-49 SSLAGVLASANPYV
+49 SSLAGIFASVNPYAD
-63 NNTEFVLKQ
+63 NTDYVLKH

-90 KIWKDKN
+90 KIWKDKA
-97 IVKDLALLAG
+97 IVKDLATIAG

-117 GRSKYDALS
+117 GRSRYDALS

-136 YVAQRMEDLMIGKLV
+136 YIAQRMENLMIGKLV

-168 QNSIWGLQ
+168 QDSIWGMQ

-187 IEARGEKAYKPSKTE
+187 IEACGEKAYKPSKTE
-202 KFAGRATA
+202 KFAGKATA
-210 SVMDAVTMG
+210 SVVDAVTMG
-219 GIGSWKSLATLV
+219 GIGSWKSLATFV

-238 YVLDSKKGNAEQRKE
+238 YALDTKKGNTEHRKE
-253 QVMELSISKGVFG
+253 QAMELSISKGVFG
-266 QNGNAFTG
+266 QSGNAFAG

-283 ATDNGYV
+283 ATDNGYL
-290 KTLNSK
+290 KSINSK
-296 FHNKIHIPQKA
+296 LNNKIHIPQKA
-307 FTPMA
+307 ITRMA
-312 WTDNSLSF
+312 WTDNSY
-320 LSKKSKIKF
+320 KF
-329 PFQKEQEKRNDP
+329 PFLQEQEKRNNP
-341 KYKNVPL
+341 KYKDVPL
-348 IVAPGKEDAYLEEKA
+348 IVAPGKEDAYLKDKA
-363 KHDAAKVAEAERIIK
+363 KNEAAKVAEAERIIK
-378 ERNETEALQEDA
+378 EKNEAESLQEDA

-405 DNSNGWEGLLKNFGL
+405 DNSNGWDGLLKNFGL
-420 NGFSDIGNNLGY
+420 DGFSDIGNNLGY

-440 LVGLFTGKT
+440 LVGMLTGKT

-460 IAAILAGMF
+460 IAAVLAGMF

-477 TLIGMGGTNL
+477 TLIGMGGANL

-497 NKRES
+497 NKQE
-502 NDGNAVSYDN
+502 GNAALGSN
-512 TTSQAVQ
+512 ANAVR

-527 LNPRIANPVLQG
+527 LNPRITNPVLQG

-546 DRVPYTIQLPEH
+546 DKVPYTIQLPEH

-571 TLANAVLAKSDQMR
+571 TLANSILAKSDQMR
-585 QMAEHNYGEQEVRSV
+585 QVAGRSYGEHEV
-600 RNEAMENAEQR
+600 RNEAIENAEQR

>member
-176 EELMKSPLTAE
+176 EELLKSPLTAE

-238 YVLDSKKGNAEQRKE
+238 YILDSKKGNGEQRKE
-253 QVMELSISKGVFG
+253 QAMELSISKGVFG

-296 FHNKIHIPQKA
+296 LHNKIHIPQKA

-312 WTDNSLSF
+312 WTDNSF
-320 LSKKSKIKF
+320 KF

-363 KHDAAKVAEAERIIK
+363 KHDAAKIAEAERIIK

-390 EQQQSEDTQQ
+390 EQQQSEETQQ

-477 TLIGMGGTNL
+477 TLIGMGGANL

-527 LNPRIANPVLQG
+527 LNPRIVNPVLQG

-585 QMAEHNYGEQEVRSV
+585 QMAERNYGEQEVRSV

>member
-1 MSTIKNPTRFAE
+1 MTTKERMRFAE
-13 LEYCLQGYFDGKLAP
+13 LEYCLQSYFDGKLVP
-28 VMKQVRDE
+28 MMKQVQDTLANKKVDE
-36 LTHKQL
+36 K
-42 EERGRYQ
+42 GRYQ
-49 SSLAGVLASANPYV
+49 SSLAGIFASVNPYAD
-63 NNTEFVLKQ
+63 NTDYVLKH

-90 KIWKDKN
+90 KIWKDKT
-97 IVKDLALLAG
+97 IVKDLATIAG

-136 YVAQRMEDLMIGKLV
+136 YIVQRMENLMIGKLV

-168 QNSIWGLQ
+168 QDSMWGLQ

-202 KFAGRATA
+202 KFAGKATA
-210 SVMDAVTMG
+210 SVVDAVTMG
-219 GIGSWKSLATLV
+219 GIGSWKSLATFV

-238 YVLDSKKGNAEQRKE
+238 YALDTKKGNTEHRKE
-253 QVMELSISKGVFG
+253 QAMELSISKGVFG
-266 QNGNAFTG
+266 QSGNAFAG

-283 ATDNGYV
+283 ATDNGYL
-290 KTLNSK
+290 KSINSK
-296 FHNKIHIPQKA
+296 LNNKIHIPQKA
-307 FTPMA
+307 ITRMA
-312 WTDNSLSF
+312 WTDNSY
-320 LSKKSKIKF
+320 KF
-329 PFQKEQEKRNDP
+329 PFLQEQEKRNNP
-341 KYKNVPL
+341 KYKDVPL
-348 IVAPGKEDAYLEEKA
+348 IVAPGKEDAYLKDKA
-363 KHDAAKVAEAERIIK
+363 KNEAAKVAEAERIIK
-378 ERNETEALQEDA
+378 EKNETEALQEDA

-405 DNSNGWEGLLKNFGL
+405 DNSNGWDGLLKNFGL
-420 NGFSDIGNNLGY
+420 DGFGDIGNNLGY

-440 LVGLFTGKT
+440 LVGMFTGKT

-460 IAAILAGMF
+460 IAAVLAGMF

-477 TLIGMGGTNL
+477 TLIGMGGANL

-497 NKRES
+497 NKQEGNES
-502 NDGNAVSYDN
+502 NVALGSNTNAVR
-512 TTSQAVQ
+512 

-527 LNPRIANPVLQG
+527 LNPRITNPVLQG

-546 DRVPYTIQLPEH
+546 DKVPYTIQLPEH

-571 TLANAVLAKSDQMR
+571 TLANSILAKSDQMR
-585 QMAEHNYGEQEVRSV
+585 LVAGRNYGEHEV

-611 EVIQRSR
+611 EIIQRSR

>member
-28 VMKQVRDE
+28 VMKQVRDD

-49 SSLAGVLASANPYV
+49 SSLAGVLASANPYAD
-63 NNTEFVLKQ
+63 NTEFVLKQ

-82 DYLAMCNQ
+82 DYLVMCNQ

-210 SVMDAVTMG
+210 SVVDAVTMG

-238 YVLDSKKGNAEQRKE
+238 YILDSKKGNGEQRKE
-253 QVMELSISKGVFG
+253 QAMELSISKGVFG

-296 FHNKIHIPQKA
+296 LHNKIHIPQKA

-312 WTDNSLSF
+312 WTDNSF
-320 LSKKSKIKF
+320 KF

-405 DNSNGWEGLLKNFGL
+405 DNSNGWDGLLKNFGL
-420 NGFSDIGNNLGY
+420 DGFSDIGNNLGY

-440 LVGLFTGKT
+440 LVGMFTGKT

-460 IAAILAGMF
+460 IAAVLAGMF

-477 TLIGMGGTNL
+477 TLIGMGGANL

-497 NKRES
+497 NKQEGNES
-502 NDGNAVSYDN
+502 NVALGSNTNAVR
-512 TTSQAVQ
+512 

-527 LNPRIANPVLQG
+527 LNPRITNPVLQG

-546 DRVPYTIQLPEH
+546 DKVPYTIQLPEH

-571 TLANAVLAKSDQMR
+571 TLANSILAKSDQMR
-585 QMAEHNYGEQEVRSV
+585 LVAGRSYGEHEV

-611 EVIQRSR
+611 EIIQRSR

>member
-28 VMKQVRDE
+28 VMKQVRDD

-49 SSLAGVLASANPYV
+49 SSLAGVLASANPYAG
-63 NNTEFVLKQ
+63 NTDFVLKQ

-82 DYLAMCNQ
+82 DYLEMCNQ

-97 IVKDLALLAG
+97 IVKDLATIAG

-187 IEARGEKAYKPSKTE
+187 IEVRGEKAYKPSKTE

-210 SVMDAVTMG
+210 SVVDAVTMG

-238 YVLDSKKGNAEQRKE
+238 YILDSKKGNGEQRKE
-253 QVMELSISKGVFG
+253 QAMELSISKGVFG

-296 FHNKIHIPQKA
+296 LHNKIHIPQKA
-307 FTPMA
+307 FTPMT
-312 WTDNSLSF
+312 WTNNSF
-320 LSKKSKIKF
+320 KF

-363 KHDAAKVAEAERIIK
+363 KHDAAKIAEAERIIQEK
-378 ERNETEALQEDA
+378 EEAEAQQTETD
-390 EQQQSEDTQQ
+390 EQQQAQSEEELQ
-400 EQPER
+400 EQPEN

-477 TLIGMGGTNL
+477 TLIGMGGANL

-519 YKSYPDEP
+519 YKSYPNEP
-527 LNPRIANPVLQG
+527 LNPRIAYPVLQG

-600 RNEAMENAEQR
+600 INEAMENSEQR

>member
-1 MSTIKNPTRFAE
+1 MNTINNPMRFAE
-13 LEYCLQGYFDGKLAP
+13 LEYCLQSYFDGKLVP
-28 VMKQVRDE
+28 MMKQVQDTLANKKVDE
-36 LTHKQL
+36 K
-42 EERGRYQ
+42 GRYQ
-49 SSLAGVLASANPYV
+49 SSLAGIFASVNPYAD
-63 NNTEFVLKQ
+63 NTDYVLKH

-90 KIWKDKN
+90 KIWKDKT
-97 IVKDLALLAG
+97 IVKDLATIAG

-126 KACGEDLAYA
+126 KVCGEDLAYA
-136 YVAQRMEDLMIGKLV
+136 YIAQRMENLMIGKLV

-168 QNSIWGLQ
+168 QDSIWGLQ

-202 KFAGRATA
+202 MFAGKATA
-210 SVMDAVTMG
+210 SVVDAVTMG
-219 GIGSWKSLATLV
+219 GIGSWKSLATFV

-238 YVLDSKKGNAEQRKE
+238 YALDTKKGNTEHRKE
-253 QVMELSISKGVFG
+253 QAMELSISKGVFG
-266 QNGNAFTG
+266 QSGNAFAG

-283 ATDNGYV
+283 ATDNGYL
-290 KTLNSK
+290 KSINSK
-296 FHNKIHIPQKA
+296 LNNKIHIPQKA
-307 FTPMA
+307 ITRMA
-312 WTDNSLSF
+312 WTDNSY
-320 LSKKSKIKF
+320 KF
-329 PFQKEQEKRNDP
+329 PFLQEQEKRNNP
-341 KYKNVPL
+341 KYKDVPL
-348 IVAPGKEDAYLEEKA
+348 IVAPGKEDAYLKDKA
-363 KHDAAKVAEAERIIK
+363 KNEAAKVAEAERIIK
-378 ERNETEALQEDA
+378 EKNETVALQEDA

-405 DNSNGWEGLLKNFGL
+405 DNSNGWDGLLKNFGL
-420 NGFSDIGNNLGY
+420 DGFCDIGNNLGY

-440 LVGLFTGKT
+440 LVGMFTGKT

-460 IAAILAGMF
+460 IAAVLAGMF

-477 TLIGMGGTNL
+477 TLIGMGGANL

-497 NKRES
+497 NKQEGNES
-502 NDGNAVSYDN
+502 NVALGSNTNAVR
-512 TTSQAVQ
+512 

-527 LNPRIANPVLQG
+527 LNPRITNPVLQG

-546 DRVPYTIQLPEH
+546 DKVPYTIQLPEH

-571 TLANAVLAKSDQMR
+571 TLANSILAKSDQMR
-585 QMAEHNYGEQEVRSV
+585 LVAGRNYGEHEV

>member
-238 YVLDSKKGNAEQRKE
+238 YILDSKKGNGEQRKE
-253 QVMELSISKGVFG
+253 QAMELSISKGVFG

-296 FHNKIHIPQKA
+296 LHNKIHIPQKA

-312 WTDNSLSF
+312 WTDNSF
-320 LSKKSKIKF
+320 KF

-363 KHDAAKVAEAERIIK
+363 KHDAAKIAEAERIIK

-390 EQQQSEDTQQ
+390 EQQQSEETQQ

-477 TLIGMGGTNL
+477 TLIGMGGANL

-527 LNPRIANPVLQG
+527 LNPRIVNPVLQG

-585 QMAEHNYGEQEVRSV
+585 QMAERNYGEQEVRSV

>member
-1 MSTIKNPTRFAE
+1 MNTINNPMRFAE
-13 LEYCLQGYFDGKLAP
+13 LEYCLQSYFDGKLVP
-28 VMKQVRDE
+28 MMKQVQDTLANKKVDE
-36 LTHKQL
+36 K
-42 EERGRYQ
+42 GRYQ
-49 SSLAGVLASANPYV
+49 SSLAGIFASANPYAD
-63 NNTEFVLKQ
+63 NTDYVLKH

-90 KIWKDKN
+90 KIWKDKT
-97 IVKDLALLAG
+97 IVKDLATIAG

-136 YVAQRMEDLMIGKLV
+136 YIAQRMENLMIGKLV

-168 QNSIWGLQ
+168 QDSMWGLQ

-202 KFAGRATA
+202 KFAGKATA
-210 SVMDAVTMG
+210 SVVDAVTMG
-219 GIGSWKSLATLV
+219 GIGSWKSLATFV

-238 YVLDSKKGNAEQRKE
+238 YALDTKKGNTEHRKE
-253 QVMELSISKGVFG
+253 QAMELSISKGVFG
-266 QNGNAFTG
+266 QSGNAFAG

-283 ATDNGYV
+283 ATDNGYL
-290 KTLNSK
+290 KSINSK
-296 FHNKIHIPQKA
+296 LNNKIHIPQKA
-307 FTPMA
+307 ITRMA
-312 WTDNSLSF
+312 WTDNSY
-320 LSKKSKIKF
+320 KF
-329 PFQKEQEKRNDP
+329 PFLQEQEKRNNP
-341 KYKNVPL
+341 KYKDVPL
-348 IVAPGKEDAYLEEKA
+348 IVAPGKEDAYLKDKA
-363 KHDAAKVAEAERIIK
+363 KNEAAKVAEAERIIK
-378 ERNETEALQEDA
+378 EKNETEALQEDA

-405 DNSNGWEGLLKNFGL
+405 DNSNGWDGLLKNFGL
-420 NGFSDIGNNLGY
+420 DGFGDIGNNLGY

-440 LVGLFTGKT
+440 LVGMFTGKT
-449 QSLGLKDNMMP
+449 QSLGLKDNMIP
-460 IAAILAGMF
+460 IASILAGMF

-477 TLIGMGGTNL
+477 TLIGMGGANL

-497 NKRES
+497 NKQEGNES
-502 NDGNAVSYDN
+502 NVALGSNTNAVR
-512 TTSQAVQ
+512 

-527 LNPRIANPVLQG
+527 LNPRITNPVLQG
-539 NCLVATI
+539 NSLVATI
-546 DRVPYTIQLPEH
+546 DKVPYTIQLPEH

-571 TLANAVLAKSDQMR
+571 TLANSILAKSDQMR
-585 QMAEHNYGEQEVRSV
+585 LVAGRSYGEHEV

-611 EVIQRSR
+611 EIIQRSR

>member
-13 LEYCLQGYFDGKLAP
+13 LEYCLQRYFDGKLVP
-28 VMKQVRDE
+28 MMKQVQDTLANKKVDE
-36 LTHKQL
+36 K
-42 EERGRYQ
+42 GRYQ
-49 SSLAGVLASANPYV
+49 SSLAGIFASANPYAD
-63 NNTEFVLKQ
+63 NTDYVLKH

-90 KIWKDKN
+90 KIWKDKT
-97 IVKDLALLAG
+97 IVKDLATIAG

-117 GRSKYDALS
+117 GRSKYEALS

-136 YVAQRMEDLMIGKLV
+136 YIVQRMENLMIGKLV

-168 QNSIWGLQ
+168 QDSIWGLQ
-176 EELMKSPLTAE
+176 EELMKSPLTEE

-202 KFAGRATA
+202 KFAGKATA
-210 SVMDAVTMG
+210 SVVDAVTMG
-219 GIGSWKSLATLV
+219 GIGSWKSLATFV

-238 YVLDSKKGNAEQRKE
+238 YALDTKNGNTEHRKE
-253 QVMELSISKGVFG
+253 QAMELSISKGVFG
-266 QNGNAFTG
+266 QSGNAFAS

-283 ATDNGYV
+283 ATDNGYL
-290 KTLNSK
+290 KSINSK
-296 FHNKIHIPQKA
+296 LNNKIHIQQKA
-307 FTPMA
+307 ITRMA
-312 WTDNSLSF
+312 WTDNSY
-320 LSKKSKIKF
+320 KF
-329 PFQKEQEKRNDP
+329 PFLQEQEKRNNP
-341 KYKNVPL
+341 KYKDVPL
-348 IVAPGKEDAYLEEKA
+348 IVAPGKEDAYLKDKA
-363 KHDAAKVAEAERIIK
+363 KNEAAKVAEAERIIK
-378 ERNETEALQEDA
+378 EKNEAETLQEDA
-390 EQQQSEDTQQ
+390 ELQQSEEAQQ

-405 DNSNGWEGLLKNFGL
+405 DNSNGWDGLLKNFGL
-420 NGFSDIGNNLGY
+420 DGFGDIGNNLGY

-440 LVGLFTGKT
+440 LVGMFTGKT

-460 IAAILAGMF
+460 IAAVLAGMF

-477 TLIGMGGTNL
+477 TLIGMGGANL

-497 NKRES
+497 NKQEGNVALGS
-502 NDGNAVSYDN
+502 NTNAVR
-512 TTSQAVQ
+512 

-546 DRVPYTIQLPEH
+546 DKVPYTIQLPEH

-571 TLANAVLAKSDQMR
+571 TLANSILAKSDQMR
-585 QMAEHNYGEQEVRSV
+585 LVAGRSYGEHEV

>member
-28 VMKQVRDE
+28 VMKQVRDD

-49 SSLAGVLASANPYV
+49 SSLAGVLASDNPYAD
-63 NNTEFVLKQ
+63 NTEFVLKQ

-176 EELMKSPLTAE
+176 EELLKSPLTAE
-187 IEARGEKAYKPSKTE
+187 IEARGEKVYKPSKTE

-210 SVMDAVTMG
+210 SVVDAVTMG

-238 YVLDSKKGNAEQRKE
+238 YILDSKKGNGEQRKE
-253 QVMELSISKGVFG
+253 QAMELSISKGVFG

-296 FHNKIHIPQKA
+296 LHNKIHIPQKA

-312 WTDNSLSF
+312 WTDNSF
-320 LSKKSKIKF
+320 KF

-477 TLIGMGGTNL
+477 TLIGMGGANL

-527 LNPRIANPVLQG
+527 LNPRIAYPVLQG

>member
-28 VMKQVRDE
+28 VMKQVQDD

-210 SVMDAVTMG
+210 SVVDAVTMG

-238 YVLDSKKGNAEQRKE
+238 YILDSKKGNGEQRKE
-253 QVMELSISKGVFG
+253 QAMELSISKGVFG

-296 FHNKIHIPQKA
+296 LHNKIHIPQKA

-312 WTDNSLSF
+312 WTDNSF
-320 LSKKSKIKF
+320 KF

-348 IVAPGKEDAYLEEKA
+348 IVTPGKEDAYLEEKA
-363 KHDAAKVAEAERIIK
+363 KHDAAKIAEAERIIK

-390 EQQQSEDTQQ
+390 EQQQSEETQQ

-477 TLIGMGGTNL
+477 TLIGMGGANL

-527 LNPRIANPVLQG
+527 LNPRIVNPVLQG

-585 QMAEHNYGEQEVRSV
+585 QMAERNYGEQEVRSV

>member
-1 MSTIKNPTRFAE
+1 MNTINNPIRFAE
-13 LEYCLQGYFDGKLAP
+13 LEYCLQSYFDGKLVP
-28 VMKQVRDE
+28 MMKQVQDTLANKKVDE
-36 LTHKQL
+36 K
-42 EERGRYQ
+42 GRYQ
-49 SSLAGVLASANPYV
+49 SSLAGIFASVNPYAD
-63 NNTEFVLKQ
+63 NTDYVLKH

-82 DYLAMCNQ
+82 DYLAMCKQ
-90 KIWKDKN
+90 KIWKDKT
-97 IVKDLALLAG
+97 IVKDLATIAG

-136 YVAQRMEDLMIGKLV
+136 YIAQRMENLMIGKLV

-168 QNSIWGLQ
+168 QDSIWGLQ

-202 KFAGRATA
+202 KFAGKATA
-210 SVMDAVTMG
+210 SVVDAVTMG
-219 GIGSWKSLATLV
+219 GIGSWKSLATFV

-238 YVLDSKKGNAEQRKE
+238 YALDTKKGNTEHRKE
-253 QVMELSISKGVFG
+253 QAMELSISKGVFG
-266 QNGNAFTG
+266 QSDNAFAG

-283 ATDNGYV
+283 ATDNGYL
-290 KTLNSK
+290 KSINSK
-296 FHNKIHIPQKA
+296 LNNKIHIPQKA
-307 FTPMA
+307 ITRMA
-312 WTDNSLSF
+312 WTDNSY
-320 LSKKSKIKF
+320 KF
-329 PFQKEQEKRNDP
+329 PFLQEQEKRNNP
-341 KYKNVPL
+341 KYKDVPL
-348 IVAPGKEDAYLEEKA
+348 IVAPGKEDAYLKDKA
-363 KHDAAKVAEAERIIK
+363 KNEAAKVAEAERIIK
-378 ERNETEALQEDA
+378 EKNEAESLQEDA

-400 EQPER
+400 EQPEH
-405 DNSNGWEGLLKNFGL
+405 DNSNGWDGLLKNFGL
-420 NGFSDIGNNLGY
+420 DGFSDIGNNLGY

-440 LVGLFTGKT
+440 LVGMFTGKT

-460 IAAILAGMF
+460 IAAVLAGMF

-477 TLIGMGGTNL
+477 TLIGMGGANL

-497 NKRES
+497 NKQEGNES
-502 NDGNAVSYDN
+502 NVALGSNTNAVR
-512 TTSQAVQ
+512 

-527 LNPRIANPVLQG
+527 LNPRITNPVLQG

-546 DRVPYTIQLPEH
+546 DKVPYTIQLPEH

-571 TLANAVLAKSDQMR
+571 TLANSILAKSDQMR
-585 QMAEHNYGEQEVRSV
+585 LVAGRSYGEHEV

-611 EVIQRSR
+611 EIIQRSR

>member
-1 MSTIKNPTRFAE
+1 MNTINNPMRFAE
-13 LEYCLQGYFDGKLAP
+13 LEYCLQSYFDGKLVP
-28 VMKQVRDE
+28 MMKQVQDTLATKQVDE
-36 LTHKQL
+36 K
-42 EERGRYQ
+42 GRYQ
-49 SSLAGVLASANPYV
+49 SSLAGIFASVNPYAD
-63 NNTEFVLKQ
+63 NTDYVLKH

-90 KIWKDKN
+90 KIWKDKT
-97 IVKDLALLAG
+97 IVKDLATIAG

-136 YVAQRMEDLMIGKLV
+136 YIAQRMENLMIGKLV

-168 QNSIWGLQ
+168 QDSIWGLQ

-202 KFAGRATA
+202 MFAGKATA
-210 SVMDAVTMG
+210 SVVDAVTMG
-219 GIGSWKSLATLV
+219 GIGSWKSLATFV

-238 YVLDSKKGNAEQRKE
+238 YALDTKKGNTEHRKE
-253 QVMELSISKGVFG
+253 QAMELSISKGVFG
-266 QNGNAFTG
+266 QSGNAFAG
-274 FRSQAKKVN
+274 FRSQAQKVN
-283 ATDNGYV
+283 ATDNGYL
-290 KTLNSK
+290 KSINSK
-296 FHNKIHIPQKA
+296 LNNKIHIPQKA
-307 FTPMA
+307 ITRMA
-312 WTDNSLSF
+312 WTDNSY
-320 LSKKSKIKF
+320 KF
-329 PFQKEQEKRNDP
+329 PFLQEQEKRNNP
-341 KYKNVPL
+341 KYKDVPL
-348 IVAPGKEDAYLEEKA
+348 IVAPGKEDAYLKDKA
-363 KHDAAKVAEAERIIK
+363 KNEAAKVAEAERIIK
-378 ERNETEALQEDA
+378 EKNEAETLQEDA

-477 TLIGMGGTNL
+477 TLIGMGGANL

-502 NDGNAVSYDN
+502 NDGNAVSYGN
-512 TTSQAVQ
+512 TTAQAVQ

-585 QMAEHNYGEQEVRSV
+585 QMAERNYGEQEVRSV

>member
-28 VMKQVRDE
+28 VMKQVRDD

-49 SSLAGVLASANPYV
+49 SSLAGVLASANPYAD
-63 NNTEFVLKQ
+63 NTEFVLKQ

-117 GRSKYDALS
+117 GRSKYEALS

-136 YVAQRMEDLMIGKLV
+136 YIVQRMENLMIGKLV

-168 QNSIWGLQ
+168 QDSIWGLQ

-202 KFAGRATA
+202 KFAGKATA
-210 SVMDAVTMG
+210 SVVDAVTMG
-219 GIGSWKSLATLV
+219 GIGSWKSLATFV

-238 YVLDSKKGNAEQRKE
+238 YALDTKKGNTEHRKE
-253 QVMELSISKGVFG
+253 QAMELSISKGVFG
-266 QNGNAFTG
+266 QSGNAFAG

-283 ATDNGYV
+283 TTDNGYL
-290 KTLNSK
+290 KSINSK
-296 FHNKIHIPQKA
+296 LNNKIHIPQKA
-307 FTPMA
+307 ITRMA
-312 WTDNSLSF
+312 WTDNSY
-320 LSKKSKIKF
+320 KF
-329 PFQKEQEKRNDP
+329 PFLQEQEKRNNP
-341 KYKNVPL
+341 KYKDVPL
-348 IVAPGKEDAYLEEKA
+348 IVAPGKEDAYLKDKA
-363 KHDAAKVAEAERIIK
+363 KNEAAKVAEAERIIK
-378 ERNETEALQEDA
+378 EKNETEALQEDA

-405 DNSNGWEGLLKNFGL
+405 DNSNGWDGLLKNFGL
-420 NGFSDIGNNLGY
+420 DGFCDIGNNLGY

-440 LVGLFTGKT
+440 LVGMFTGKT

-460 IAAILAGMF
+460 IAAVLAGMF

-477 TLIGMGGTNL
+477 TLIGMGGANL

-497 NKRES
+497 NKQEGNES
-502 NDGNAVSYDN
+502 NVALGSNTNAVR
-512 TTSQAVQ
+512 

-527 LNPRIANPVLQG
+527 LNPRITNPVLQR

-546 DRVPYTIQLPEH
+546 DKVPYTIQLPEH

-571 TLANAVLAKSDQMR
+571 TLANSILAKSDQMKLVAGR
-585 QMAEHNYGEQEVRSV
+585 NYGEHEV

-611 EVIQRSR
+611 EIIQRSR

>member
-1 MSTIKNPTRFAE
+1 MNTINNPMRFAE
-13 LEYCLQGYFDGKLAP
+13 LEYCLQSYFDGKLVP
-28 VMKQVRDE
+28 IMKQVQDTLANKKVDE
-36 LTHKQL
+36 K
-42 EERGRYQ
+42 GRYQ
-49 SSLAGVLASANPYV
+49 SSLAGIFASVNPYAD
-63 NNTEFVLKQ
+63 NTDYVLKH

-90 KIWKDKN
+90 KIWKDKA
-97 IVKDLALLAG
+97 IVKDLVTIAG

-136 YVAQRMEDLMIGKLV
+136 YIAQRMENLMIGKLV

-168 QNSIWGLQ
+168 QDSIWGLQ

-202 KFAGRATA
+202 KFAGKATA
-210 SVMDAVTMG
+210 SVVDAVTMG
-219 GIGSWKSLATLV
+219 GIGSWKSLATFV

-238 YVLDSKKGNAEQRKE
+238 YALDTKKGNTEHRKE
-253 QVMELSISKGVFG
+253 QAMELSISKSVFG
-266 QNGNAFTG
+266 QSGNAFAG

-283 ATDNGYV
+283 ATDNGYL
-290 KTLNSK
+290 KSINSSLN
-296 FHNKIHIPQKA
+296 NKIHIPQKA
-307 FTPMA
+307 ITRMA
-312 WTDNSLSF
+312 WTDNSY
-320 LSKKSKIKF
+320 KF
-329 PFQKEQEKRNDP
+329 PFLQEQEKRNNS
-341 KYKNVPL
+341 KYKDVPL
-348 IVAPGKEDAYLEEKA
+348 IVAPGKEDAYLKDKA
-363 KHDAAKVAEAERIIK
+363 KNEAAKVAEAERIIK
-378 ERNETEALQEDA
+378 EKNETETLQGDA
-390 EQQQSEDTQQ
+390 EQLQSEDTQQ
-400 EQPER
+400 EQPEH
-405 DNSNGWEGLLKNFGL
+405 DNSNGWDGLLKNFGL
-420 NGFSDIGNNLGY
+420 DGFSDIGNNLGY

-440 LVGLFTGKT
+440 LVGMFTGKT

-460 IAAILAGMF
+460 IAAVLAGMF

-477 TLIGMGGTNL
+477 TLIGMGGANL

-497 NKRES
+497 NKQEGNES
-502 NDGNAVSYDN
+502 NVALGSNTNAVR
-512 TTSQAVQ
+512 

-527 LNPRIANPVLQG
+527 LNPRITNPVLQG

-546 DRVPYTIQLPEH
+546 DKVPYTIQLPEH

-571 TLANAVLAKSDQMR
+571 TLANSIVAKSDQMR
-585 QMAEHNYGEQEVRSV
+585 LVAERNYGKHEV

>member
-1 MSTIKNPTRFAE
+1 MNTINNPMRFAE
-13 LEYCLQGYFDGKLAP
+13 LEYCLQSYFDGKLVP
-28 VMKQVRDE
+28 MMKQVQDTLANKKVDE
-36 LTHKQL
+36 K
-42 EERGRYQ
+42 GRYQ
-49 SSLAGVLASANPYV
+49 SSLAGIFASVNPYAD
-63 NNTEFVLKQ
+63 NTDYVLKH

-90 KIWKDKN
+90 KIWKDKT
-97 IVKDLALLAG
+97 IVKDLATIAG

-117 GRSKYDALS
+117 GRSKYEALS

-136 YVAQRMEDLMIGKLV
+136 YIVQRMENLMIGKLV

-168 QNSIWGLQ
+168 QDSIWGLQ

-202 KFAGRATA
+202 KFAGKATA
-210 SVMDAVTMG
+210 SVVDAVTMG
-219 GIGSWKSLATLV
+219 GIGSWKSLATFV

-238 YVLDSKKGNAEQRKE
+238 YALDTKKGNTEHRKE
-253 QVMELSISKGVFG
+253 QAMELSISKGVFG
-266 QNGNAFTG
+266 QSGNAFAG

-283 ATDNGYV
+283 ATDNGYL
-290 KTLNSK
+290 KSINSK
-296 FHNKIHIPQKA
+296 LNNKIHIPQKA
-307 FTPMA
+307 ITRMA
-312 WTDNSLSF
+312 WTDNSY
-320 LSKKSKIKF
+320 KF
-329 PFQKEQEKRNDP
+329 PFLQEQEKRNNP
-341 KYKNVPL
+341 KYKDVPL
-348 IVAPGKEDAYLEEKA
+348 IVAPGKEDAYLKDKA
-363 KHDAAKVAEAERIIK
+363 KNEAAKVAEAERIIK
-378 ERNETEALQEDA
+378 EKNETEALQEDA

-405 DNSNGWEGLLKNFGL
+405 DNSNGWDGLLKNFGL
-420 NGFSDIGNNLGY
+420 DGFCDIGNNLGY

-440 LVGLFTGKT
+440 LVGMFTGKT

-460 IAAILAGMF
+460 IAAVLAGMF

-477 TLIGMGGTNL
+477 TLIGMGGANL

-497 NKRES
+497 NKQEGNKS
-502 NDGNAVSYDN
+502 NVALGSNTNAVR
-512 TTSQAVQ
+512 

-527 LNPRIANPVLQG
+527 LNPRITNPVLQG

-546 DRVPYTIQLPEH
+546 DKVPYTIQLPEH

-571 TLANAVLAKSDQMR
+571 TLANSILAKSDQMR
-585 QMAEHNYGEQEVRSV
+585 LVAGRSYGEHEV